1 MRRVY
6 GGSEENRSIEP
17 DGQLK
22 ATVNLVKGH
31 QMMTMI
37 HLLAQAC
44 SVYHFLNPHEEERG
58 RPYSFEMEPSP
69 VVWHTQVVPLEI
81 DLERAN
87 SQPECSI
94 CFTTYDNVFKTPK
107 QLDCTH
113 TFCLECL
120 SRIMATSMDPQNSKI
135 SCPFCRHPTTVP
147 KKGPPALTT
156 SQEVLCRLPV
166 HQQHEEPVWLDG
178 DRLCY
183 KQPIDIPG
191 VPAFCICVDIGASGR
206 NAVSAT
212 QTQPR
217 LGLLDRLMDC
227 KRLLLFIFLSV
238 LLMGIIM
245 WPLQCIVTTGSM
257 RCASQNLQMPTTT
270 PSTTTVNL

>member
-1 MRRVY
+1 
-6 GGSEENRSIEP
+6 
-17 DGQLK
+17 
-22 ATVNLVKGH
+22 
-31 QMMTMI
+31 
-37 HLLAQAC
+37 
-44 SVYHFLNPHEEERG
+44 
-58 RPYSFEMEPSP
+58 PYSCEMEPSP

-166 HQQHEEPVWLDG
+166 HQQHEETVWLDG
-178 DRLCY
+178 ERLCY

-206 NAVSAT
+206 NAVSAI

-217 LGLLDRLMDC
+217 HGLLDRLMDW
-227 KRLLLFIFLSV
+227 KRLLIFIFLSV
-238 LLMGIIM
+238 LLLGIIM
-245 WPLQCIVTTGSM
+245 WPLQCIFTTGSM
-257 RCASQNLQMPTTT
+257 RCASQNLQMSTTT
-270 PSTTTVNL
+270 PSTTTLNL